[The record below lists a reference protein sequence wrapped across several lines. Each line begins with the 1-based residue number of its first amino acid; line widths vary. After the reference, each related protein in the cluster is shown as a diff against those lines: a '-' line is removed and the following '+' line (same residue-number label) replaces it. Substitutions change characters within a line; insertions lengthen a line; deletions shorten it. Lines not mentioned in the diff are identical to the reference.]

1 MTQSIF
7 KKTHMILGGVALCT
21 LTACQTLP
29 MSRPQAPTPIIID
42 ANNPKF
48 NITGKIGIITVQA
61 DRREAVS
68 AFYAWG
74 QDGERF
80 AIDLTGAL
88 GLGATSIRFDGKTAT
103 LVSEQTGTLTAD
115 SPEALL
121 KKATGWQAPIS
132 HLPYWVLGKNAPDD
146 TNTTY
151 DAKDRPMLADNG
163 EWAVQFDYAQ
173 DKPSPYPFRLRINH
187 QAGHRVVLTITHQ

>member
-1 MTQSIF
+1 MTA
-7 KKTHMILGGVALCT
+7 KPATPALKTAAKDT
-21 LTACQTLP
+21 LA
-29 MSRPQAPTPIIID
+29 
-42 ANNPKF
+42 F
-48 NITGKIGIITVQA
+48 NITGKIGVTSVTETGHQA
-61 DRREAVS
+61 GS